1 MKNNNV
7 YFNELQLWES
17 KAVIL
22 IGQQD
27 QFKYDGKVRTDERLG
42 VSISVAAQ
50 GQCFAAYNVKIPNGQ
65 LLPVTDEE
73 IADACATM
81 RPIFVKFN
89 GFKAK
94 PYPKDNR
101 IAFSCSAESVE
112 IVTESDL
119 DLFGGDKV

>member
-1 MKNNNV
+1 MKNV
-7 YFNELQLWES
+7 VHFNDIQTFGCEI
-17 KAVIL
+17 AIL
-22 IGQQD
+22 TGQQE

-65 LLPVTDEE
+65 LLPVIDEE

>member
-1 MKNNNV
+1 MIKNDV
-7 YFNELQLWES
+7 YFNEIQLWRSET
-17 KAVIL
+17 AIL
-22 IGQQD
+22 TAQQE

-50 GQCFAAYNVKIPNGQ
+50 GQCFAAFNVKITNGQ

-73 IADACATM
+73 IADACAAM

>member
-1 MKNNNV
+1 M
-7 YFNELQLWES
+7 NEMFFKEKDVLKSEN
-17 KAVIL
+17 VIL
-22 IGQQD
+22 AGQRK
-27 QFKYDGKVRTDERLG
+27 QFKYDGKVRTDEQQG
-42 VSISVAAQ
+42 VCISVAAQ
-50 GQCFAAYNVKIPNGQ
+50 GQCFAAFNVKIPNGQ

-73 IADACATM
+73 IADACAAM
-81 RPIFVKFN
+81 KPIFVKFN